1 MADKVGYK
9 PNVTTGNT
17 AIPLTFKDMSDGTYA
32 EVVAFDAGPITIGTV
47 DQGDAGADPWPVTGE
62 VSQGAAGTDPWLV
75 TDAGSKLGTGGTGT
89 AAAIAAAIGGSLACQ
104 SVLLT
109 NTHATLTL
117 LFGNVTAQVVPL
129 NPGAFVSLP
138 ATNVNQ
144 IYVIDGTGHATFA
157 YVPVIAA

>member
-9 PNVTTGNT
+9 PNLYSDGAN
-17 AIPLTFKDMSDGTYA
+17 IPLTFTDMGDGTYA
-32 EVVAFDAGPITIGTV
+32 EVVSFDADGITIGTV
-47 DQGDAGADPWPVTGE
+47 NQGDAGV
-62 VSQGAAGTDPWLV
+62 DPWLV
-75 TDAGSKLGTGGTGT
+75 VSAGSKLGTGGTGT
-89 AAAIAAAIGGSLACQ
+89 AAALAAAIGSSLACQ

-117 LFGNVTAQVVPL
+117 KFGNVTAQPMPL

-138 ATNVNQ
+138 ATNVSE
-144 IYVIDGTGHATFA
+144 IFVIDGSGHATFA

>member
-1 MADKVGYK
+1 MADKVGFK

-17 AIPLTFKDMSDGTYA
+17 PIPLTFKDMGDDTFA
-32 EVVAFDAGPITIGTV
+32 EVVSFDANGITIGV
-47 DQGDAGADPWPVTGE
+47 VNQGD
-62 VSQGAAGTDPWLV
+62 AGTDPWLV

-89 AAAIAAAIGGSLACQ
+89 AAGTAAAIGGSLACH

-129 NPGAFVSLP
+129 NPGMFVSLP

-144 IYVIDGTGHATFA
+144 VYVIDGTGHATFA